1 MARPFAVCERLM
13 LVSVS
18 QNYREGTDAYEAA
31 RYAWRVKREK
41 VEKHCLVLA
50 CCHGVVVGAYRP
62 DKWLPATRE
71 NFPDKDFDTD
81 RDQGRWGFAGHEA
94 DDVWD
99 CYVGKRVPEHC
110 RLYGP
115 VRYCEPG

>member
-41 VEKHCLVLA
+41 VEKHCLVMALP
-50 CCHGVVVGAYRP
+50 GVVRPLP
-62 DKWLPATRE
+62 DKWLSNTMRT
-71 NFPDKDFDTD
+71 PDKDFDTD
-81 RDQGRWGFAGHEA
+81 RDQGR
-94 DDVWD
+94 
-99 CYVGKRVPEHC
+99 
-110 RLYGP
+110 
-115 VRYCEPG
+115 